1 MTERLAY
8 DEDTAFT
15 LADDAATVSALVRR
29 TDPSRLASTRFGEWT
44 ALQVLA
50 HVTEAAEIFAER
62 VRRCVEE
69 EEPVIASWDPDAAM
83 AALER
88 APLDAM
94 ALSRRLLRAHQ
105 SIVQVMQRPGAAERT
120 ALHAEWGHV
129 PAAHFA
135 GYEARHSHAHVA
147 ELAAAFPPA

>member
-1 MTERLAY
+1 MERLPY

-29 TDPSRLASTRFGEWT
+29 TGPARLRSQRFGEWS

-50 HVTEAAEIFAER
+50 HVTDAAEVFAER
-62 VRRCVEE
+62 VRRCIEE
-69 EEPVIASWDPDAAM
+69 EGPAIAGWDQDAAM
-83 AALER
+83 AALDD
-88 APLDAM
+88 ASLDAV

-105 SIVQVMQRPGAAERT
+105 SIVQAMQRPGAGERT
-120 ALHAEWGHV
+120 GVHAEWGQV

-135 GYEARHSHAHVA
+135 AYQARHSHEHVS